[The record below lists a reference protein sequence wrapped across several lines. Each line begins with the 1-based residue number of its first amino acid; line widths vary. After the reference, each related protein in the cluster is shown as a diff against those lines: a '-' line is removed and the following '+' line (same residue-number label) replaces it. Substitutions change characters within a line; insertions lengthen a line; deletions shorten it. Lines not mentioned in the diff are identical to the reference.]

1 MQMTVL
7 NISFSCFVGM
17 RLPGSNGADVDHGVF
32 MLDKLVFCL
41 AILISAAF
49 SGFLV
54 GSLSGSP
61 SAPGLTI

>member
-1 MQMTVL
+1 
-7 NISFSCFVGM
+7 M
-17 RLPGSNGADVDHGVF
+17 RVPGGHGADVDHGVF